1 MSVIKSFSVGNGDMF
16 YIKHGNDNFTTID
29 CCMSEENKEN
39 IIDEIREESKDKG
52 ITRFI
57 STHPDQDH
65 IGRLKYYNEQL
76 TINNFYCVK
85 NEATKKDETEDFKEY
100 CDLRDGDKAFNIY
113 KGCARKWM
121 NDSDDER
128 DSSGIS
134 ILWPNTSNSDFK
146 DALQKAKD
154 GESPNNISPIIQYSL
169 KDGVKVLWMGD
180 LETEF
185 MEKIES
191 DVKIPD
197 IDILFAPHHGRDSG
211 KVPKN
216 WLDKMKPQ
224 LIVIGEAPS
233 KNINYYQGYNTIT
246 QNSAGD
252 IIFDCAIGKVH
263 VYVSNENYSVDFL
276 DNEDMTNR
284 RDDEYYLGTLKV

>member
-224 LIVIGEAPS
+224 LIVIGEAPY

-263 VYVSNENYSVDFL
+263 IYVSNENYSVDFL